1 MTTRVTTSFTSVS
14 WIPSEAMTGLM
25 RLPMDVGVGRY
36 DDPPPDLIDDL
47 PSFVADG
54 RCRFANRLEVWADID
69 HDADGGPHI
78 VATGSSGGGQ
88 VAPTEVDLKALV
100 LKVPAIAFPEIR
112 STETNDDGSVTV
124 IQTAGGRTGAPLPRL
139 AGRRGLPR
147 LKSPTGWT
155 TVAVTIRPDGTS
167 SGEVRGASPF
177 PRHFFYDHELRLSGK
192 SATIDFADWTSGL
205 HDQDTPWG
213 DTDREVRSAEVES
226 ELERSLSTAI
236 MQGERA
242 PVLRHYTTGDALMTQ
257 GEPADS
263 MGLILDGVVEVEVDG
278 TVVAECG
285 PGCVVGER
293 AFLEDRVRSAT
304 LRALTPVRFAETTP
318 DTFSPDELERLRGH
332 HQRELDGDASL

>member
-36 DDPPPDLIDDL
+36 DDPPPDLIDDVE
-47 PSFVADG
+47 SFVAEG
-54 RCRFANRLEVWADID
+54 RCRFANRLDVWAEIEP
-69 HDADGGPHI
+69 DAGGGPRI
-78 VATGSSGGGQ
+78 VATGSTGGGL
-88 VAPTEVDLKALV
+88 VAPTEVDLKAML
-100 LKVPAIAFPEIR
+100 LKVPAVAFPEIR

-124 IQTAGGRTGAPLPRL
+124 VQTAGGRTGAPLPRR

-147 LKSPTGWT
+147 LKSPTAWT
-155 TVAVTIRPDGTS
+155 TVAITIRPDGSS
-167 SGEVRGASPF
+167 SGEIRGASAF
-177 PRHFFYDHELRLSGK
+177 PRHFFYDDELRLTGK
-192 SATIDFADWTSGL
+192 SATIDFADWTSGI

-213 DTDREVRSAEVES
+213 DTDRVVRSAEVES

-236 MQGERA
+236 MRGERA
-242 PVLRHYTTGDALMTQ
+242 PVLYHYAEGEALMTQ

-263 MGLILDGVVEVEVDG
+263 IGLILDGVVEVEVDG

-285 PGCVVGER
+285 PGCVIGER
-293 AFLEDRVRSAT
+293 AFLEDRVRTAT

-318 DTFSPDELERLRGH
+318 DTFNHDELAHLRSL
-332 HQRELDGDASL
+332 HQRELDTDPKP